1 MVTPTACRPEQPRVD
16 DVALR
21 SRLRNVPL
29 TDETIAS
36 IASRARANQRAVGA
50 LTCLGVDNNTHGCG
64 RITHRKALRSLDVS
78 NGGDGVRCCHPV
90 STRQKKPVS
99 FKGYTLN
106 SFQVEAAE
114 AIEDGNNVLL
124 AAPTGAGKTLV
135 AEYAIE
141 HAVSQG
147 KRAIYTSPIK
157 ALSNQ
162 KFRDFKND
170 GLRVGLMTGDL
181 TLDPDAPLVI
191 MTTEIFRNA
200 VFEDPERFQD
210 TDFVIFDEV
219 HFVDDV
225 DRGTVWEESLIFAP
239 EHVRFV
245 GLSATIANL
254 HEFGEW
260 IREVRHQDLTVIEHK
275 KRPVP
280 LSHRLFHQDA
290 GVFQLSQRP
299 RAIALHERAAARDK
313 KHSDRDHRVSK
324 RERQRSKWGDK
335 RERARGKRHRFGP
348 RPYVMLLDELQHRQF
363 LPALYFC
370 FSRKE
375 CEIKAERSMG
385 RRLLDR
391 RERGLVEDLFH
402 EICDRFELDPE
413 QDPALLAVLDRALV
427 GVGYHHAGMLPIHKE
442 VVERLFTSGML
453 KLLFTTETF
462 ALGINM
468 PARAAIFDLLRKYDG
483 VEMNYMKARD
493 YLQMAGRAGRQG
505 LDKTGLVISILEDE
519 DLMDAP
525 LSRYHSGKVEAI
537 TSRFNL
543 SYSTILN
550 LYDRLGSK
558 GLQEAYD
565 SSFAAFQAM
574 KGTPAARKKKRAAAH
589 AALASRVNVL
599 REAGYLGPD
608 GLLPRGKIAQRI
620 NGYEIQAAEL
630 LFSGVLDEMDIHQL
644 AATFT
649 SLIHEERRRA
659 DPRHQPREPG
669 PLMRAATQA
678 VRRFR
683 DVESDQGVLHPIKE
697 PDWGIA
703 PAIDCWSRGGDI
715 EDLEQLTNGAAGDVV
730 RTLRMAIQMMR
741 QVAQQ
746 VGKREQ
752 LGSRLNEAIVAVN
765 RDVVDAKRQFEL
777 G

>member
-1 MVTPTACRPEQPRVD
+1 MLQPVPKREKELDPEPAEKIQ
-16 DVALR
+16 
-21 SRLRNVPL
+21 
-29 TDETIAS
+29 
-36 IASRARANQRAVGA
+36 
-50 LTCLGVDNNTHGCG
+50 
-64 RITHRKALRSLDVS
+64 
-78 NGGDGVRCCHPV
+78 
-90 STRQKKPVS
+90 
-99 FKGYTLN
+99 FKSYTLN
-106 SFQVEAAE
+106 PFQVEAAA
-114 AIEDGNNVLL
+114 AIEAGDNVLL

-141 HAVSQG
+141 HAIKSG
-147 KRAIYTSPIK
+147 RRAIYTSPIK

-162 KFRDFKND
+162 KFRDFKAD
-170 GLRVGLMTGDL
+170 GVRVGLMTGDL

-200 VFEDPERFQD
+200 VFEDPERFKD
-210 TDFVIFDEV
+210 TDFAIFDEV

-239 EHVRFV
+239 DHVRFV

-260 IREVRHQDLTVIEHK
+260 IREVRPQQLKVIEHK

-280 LSHRLFHQDA
+280 LSHRLFHKDA

-299 RAIALHERAAARDK
+299 RAIQFYERAMEREKLAGFKQGRP
-313 KHSDRDHRVSK
+313 H
-324 RERQRSKWGDK
+324 RERSRAGQRDRKS
-335 RERARGKRHRFGP
+335 RRFPTGP
-348 RPYVMLLDELQHRQF
+348 RPYVKLLDEIQHRQL

-375 CEIKAERSMG
+375 CEIKAERSMH

-391 RERGLVEDLFH
+391 SERKNIQDLFH
-402 EICDRFELDPE
+402 DICERFELAPDE
-413 QDPALLAVLDRALV
+413 DPALTAILGRAMS
-427 GVGYHHAGMLPIHKE
+427 GVGFHHAGVLPIHKE
-442 VVERLFTSGML
+442 VVERLFTSGLL

-468 PARAAIFDLLRKYDG
+468 PARTAIFDLLRKYDG
-483 VEMNYMKARD
+483 VQMNYMKARD

-505 LDKTGLVISILEDE
+505 LDKSGLVISILENE
-519 DLMDAP
+519 DLLSAP
-525 LSRYHSGKVEAI
+525 LSRYHSGKVEPI

-550 LYDRLGSK
+550 LYDRLGTK
-558 GLQEAYD
+558 GLQSAYD
-565 SSFAAFQAM
+565 RSFAAFQAM
-574 KGTPAARKKKRAAAH
+574 SGSASARKKKRAAAH

-599 REAGYLGPD
+599 RTAGYIDVD
-608 GLLPRGKIAQRI
+608 GLMPRGKIAQRI
-620 NGYEIQAAEL
+620 NGYEIQVAEL
-630 LFSGVLDEMDIHQL
+630 LFSGVLEQMDMHQL
-644 AATFT
+644 ATTFT
-649 SLIHEERRRA
+649 ALIYEERRRS
-659 DPRHQPREPG
+659 DGSQRQEG
-669 PLMRAATQA
+669 PLMKAANKA

-683 DVESDQGVLHPIKE
+683 QIESAQGVLNPIKE

-703 PAIDCWSRGGDI
+703 NAVQCWSEGGSV
-715 EDLEQLTNGAAGDVV
+715 EDLEQLTRGDAGDVV
-730 RTLRMAIQMMR
+730 RNLRMAIQMMR
-741 QVAQQ
+741 QVAMQS
-746 VGKREQ
+746 GKHES
-752 LGSRLNEAIVAVN
+752 LTNRLEEAIVAIN

>member
-1 MVTPTACRPEQPRVD
+1 MG
-16 DVALR
+16 
-21 SRLRNVPL
+21 
-29 TDETIAS
+29 I
-36 IASRARANQRAVGA
+36 RAVSSR
-50 LTCLGVDNNTHGCG
+50 TRSPGCTIPTT
-64 RITHRKALRSLDVS
+64 RRV
-78 NGGDGVRCCHPV
+78 CHAASVPRT
-90 STRQKKPVS
+90 SEERPPNRPIE

-106 SFQVEAAE
+106 PFQVEAAD
-114 AIEDGNNVLL
+114 AIEAGHNVLL
-124 AAPTGAGKTLV
+124 AAPTGSGKTLV

-141 HAVSQG
+141 HAVRQG
-147 KRAIYTSPIK
+147 RRAIYTSPIK

-200 VFEDPERFQD
+200 VFEDPERFRD
-210 TDFVIFDEV
+210 TDFAIFDEV

-239 EHVRFV
+239 QHVRFV

-254 HEFGEW
+254 HEFGDW
-260 IREVRHQDLTVIEHK
+260 IREVRSQQLTVIEHT

-280 LSHRLFHQDA
+280 LSHRLFHEHA
-290 GVFQLSQRP
+290 GVFQLAQRK
-299 RAIALHERAAARDK
+299 RAITFHERAAAREV
-313 KHSDRDHRVSK
+313 DHEQRGNRRGR
-324 RERQRSKWGDK
+324 RERERGKWGDK
-335 RERARGKRHRFGP
+335 RERARGRRQRFGP
-348 RPYVMLLDELQHRQF
+348 RPYVLLLDEIVHRAL

-391 RERGLVEDLFH
+391 RERREIEDLFH
-402 EICDRFELDPE
+402 EICERFELVPDEDPG
-413 QDPALLAVLDRALV
+413 LLGILGRALC

-442 VVERLFTSGML
+442 VVERLFTSGLL

-468 PARAAIFDLLRKYDG
+468 PARTVVFDLLRKYDG
-483 VEMNYMKARD
+483 VQMNYMKARD
-493 YLQMAGRAGRQG
+493 YMQMAGRAGRQG
-505 LDKTGLVISILEDE
+505 LDKSGLVISILEDE
-519 DLMDAP
+519 DLLEAP
-525 LSRYHSGKVEAI
+525 LSRFHGGKVEAI
-537 TSRFNL
+537 QSRFNL

-565 SSFAAFQAM
+565 QSFAAFQAM
-574 KGTPAARKKKRAAAH
+574 KGTAAARKKKRAAAH

-599 REAGYLGPD
+599 REAGYIDAD
-608 GLLPRGKIAQRI
+608 GLMPRGRIAQRI

-630 LFSGVLDEMDIHQL
+630 MFSGVLEQMDIHQL

-649 SLIHEERRRA
+649 ALIHEERRRA
-659 DPRHQPREPG
+659 DPKHHRREPG
-669 PLMRAATQA
+669 PLMKAANMA

-683 DVESDQGVLHPIKE
+683 DVETAQGILNPIKE
-697 PDWGIA
+697 PDWGLTA
-703 PAIDCWSRGGDI
+703 AIDTWSRGGDV
-715 EDLEQLTNGAAGDVV
+715 EDLERMTHGDAGDVV

-741 QVAQQ
+741 QVAMQ
-746 VGKREQ
+746 VGKSDA
-752 LGSRLNEAIVAVN
+752 LAARLEESIVAIN

>member
-1 MVTPTACRPEQPRVD
+1 MVCDAARVPKREPPPD
-16 DVALR
+16 
-21 SRLRNVPL
+21 P
-29 TDETIAS
+29 I
-36 IASRARANQRAVGA
+36 Q
-50 LTCLGVDNNTHGCG
+50 
-64 RITHRKALRSLDVS
+64 
-78 NGGDGVRCCHPV
+78 
-90 STRQKKPVS
+90 

-106 SFQVEAAE
+106 SFQVQAAQ
-114 AIEDGNNVLL
+114 AIEAGNNVLL
-124 AAPTGAGKTLV
+124 AAPTGSGKTLV

-141 HAVSQG
+141 HAVRAG
-147 KRAIYTSPIK
+147 NRAIYTSPIK

-200 VFEDPERFQD
+200 VFEDPERFRD
-210 TDFVIFDEV
+210 TDFAIFDEV

-239 EHVRFV
+239 PHVRFV

-260 IREVRHQDLTVIEHK
+260 IRQVRPQALAVIEHTR
-275 KRPVP
+275 RPVP
-280 LSHRLFHQDA
+280 LSHRLFHPDA
-290 GVFQLSQRP
+290 GVFQLEQRA
-299 RAIALHERAAARDK
+299 RAITFHEKAAARELR
-313 KHSDRDHRVSK
+313 HGGRAGR
-324 RERQRSKWGDK
+324 REKERSRWGDK
-335 RERARGKRHRFGP
+335 RERAQGRRVTFGP
-348 RPYVMLLDELQHRQF
+348 RPYVQLLDELQHRQL
-363 LPALYFC
+363 LPLLYFC

-385 RRLLDR
+385 RMLLDKG
-391 RERGLVEDLFH
+391 ERKNIEALFA
-402 EICDRFELDPE
+402 EICARFELDPAA
-413 QDPALLAVLDRALV
+413 DPGLRGILGRAIA

-442 VVERLFTSGML
+442 VVERLFTSGLL
-453 KLLFTTETF
+453 KMLFTTETF

-468 PARAAIFDLLRKYDG
+468 PARTAVFDLLRKYDG
-483 VEMNYMKARD
+483 VQMDYMKARD

-505 LDKTGLVISILEDE
+505 LDKSGLVISILEDE
-519 DLMDAP
+519 DLKNAP
-525 LSRYHSGKVEAI
+525 LSRFHSGKVEPI

-558 GLQEAYD
+558 GLLAAYD
-565 SSFAAFQAM
+565 KSFAAFQAM
-574 KGTPAARKKKRAAAH
+574 TGTPATRQKKKAAAH
-589 AALASRVNVL
+589 ASLALRVQVL
-599 REAGYLGPD
+599 RDAGFLVEK
-608 GLLPRGKIAQRI
+608 GLVPRGKLAQRI
-620 NGYEIQAAEL
+620 NGYEIQVAEL
-630 LFSGVLDEMDIHQL
+630 LFSGALEPLDVHQL

-649 SLIHEERRRA
+649 ALIHEDRRRA
-659 DPRHQPREPG
+659 EPRNARREQG
-669 PLMRAATQA
+669 PLMQAVTDA
-678 VRRFR
+678 VRRF
-683 DVESDQGVLHPIKE
+683 VAIETLHGIPHPIKE

-703 PAIDCWSRGGDI
+703 PAIDCWSRGGTV
-715 EDLEQLTNGAAGDVV
+715 EDLERLAYSDAGDVV

-741 QVAQQ
+741 QVRMT
-746 VGKREQ
+746 VGKGQQ
-752 LGSRLNEAIVAVN
+752 LGARLEEAIVAVN

>member
-1 MVTPTACRPEQPRVD
+1 MVCDAARVPKREPPPD
-16 DVALR
+16 
-21 SRLRNVPL
+21 P
-29 TDETIAS
+29 I
-36 IASRARANQRAVGA
+36 Q
-50 LTCLGVDNNTHGCG
+50 
-64 RITHRKALRSLDVS
+64 
-78 NGGDGVRCCHPV
+78 
-90 STRQKKPVS
+90 

-106 SFQVEAAE
+106 SFQVQAAQ
-114 AIEDGNNVLL
+114 AIEAGNNVLL
-124 AAPTGAGKTLV
+124 AAPTGSGKTLV

-141 HAVSQG
+141 HAVRAG

-200 VFEDPERFQD
+200 VFEDPERFRD
-210 TDFVIFDEV
+210 TDFAIFDEV

-239 EHVRFV
+239 PHVRFV

-260 IREVRHQDLTVIEHK
+260 IRQVRPQALAVIEHTR
-275 KRPVP
+275 RPVP
-280 LSHRLFHQDA
+280 LSHRLFHPDA
-290 GVFQLSQRP
+290 GVFQLEQRA
-299 RAIALHERAAARDK
+299 RAITFHEKAAARELR
-313 KHSDRDHRVSK
+313 HGGRAGR
-324 RERQRSKWGDK
+324 REKERSRWGDK
-335 RERARGKRHRFGP
+335 RERAQGRRVTFGP
-348 RPYVMLLDELQHRQF
+348 RPYVQLLDELQHRQL
-363 LPALYFC
+363 LPLLYFC

-385 RRLLDR
+385 RMLLDKG
-391 RERGLVEDLFH
+391 ERKNIEALFA
-402 EICDRFELDPE
+402 EICARFELDPAA
-413 QDPALLAVLDRALV
+413 DPGLRGILGRAIA

-442 VVERLFTSGML
+442 VVERLFTSGLL
-453 KLLFTTETF
+453 KMLFTTETF

-468 PARAAIFDLLRKYDG
+468 PARTAVFDLLRKYDG
-483 VEMNYMKARD
+483 VQMDYMKARD

-505 LDKTGLVISILEDE
+505 LDKSGLVISILEDE
-519 DLMDAP
+519 DLKNAP
-525 LSRYHSGKVEAI
+525 LSRFHSGKVEPI

-558 GLQEAYD
+558 GLLAAYD
-565 SSFAAFQAM
+565 KSFAAFQAM
-574 KGTPAARKKKRAAAH
+574 TGTPATRQKKKAAAH
-589 AALASRVNVL
+589 ASLALRVQVL
-599 REAGYLGPD
+599 RDAGFLD
-608 GLLPRGKIAQRI
+608 EKGLLPRGKLAQRI
-620 NGYEIQAAEL
+620 NGYEIQVAEL
-630 LFSGVLDEMDIHQL
+630 LFSGALEPLDVHQL

-649 SLIHEERRRA
+649 ALIHEDRRRA
-659 DPRHQPREPG
+659 EPRNARREQG
-669 PLMRAATQA
+669 PLMQAVTDA
-678 VRRFR
+678 VRRF
-683 DVESDQGVLHPIKE
+683 VAIETLHGIPHPIKE

-703 PAIDCWSRGGDI
+703 PAIDCWSRGGTV
-715 EDLEQLTNGAAGDVV
+715 EDLERLAYSDAGDVV

-741 QVAQQ
+741 QVRMT
-746 VGKREQ
+746 VGKGQQ
-752 LGSRLNEAIVAVN
+752 LGARLEEAIVAVN